1 VRARLRQEDGIALV
15 LALGFTI
22 VLSIMVFGM
31 VSYITSNQHNAQNS
45 SADGVARG
53 YAEAALDA
61 AYSRLQYVNTASQVA
76 AGNSPSKPNLL
87 GCATATSPSGQ
98 SDCSNPTLLCVPVAA
113 SCPSGTYTPTAGT
126 ATVVG
131 FYTGSASGTF
141 ASITKTTGWWIF
153 QAIGYARNGSGAL
166 DSKSIRATVQITAGG
181 SGSVASVWNHLFLTA
196 PLVANTCQADFAG
209 NGTVLDVPLYVIGNL
224 CFSGQNVDLK
234 EVTGG
239 QSVDLQV
246 GGKLIL
252 SGSNS
257 AVGDYGTSPATGI
270 TSGVVA
276 GGCNTTGVASATTS
290 CASGSYKYAVKAT
303 GTYYNQD
310 EPEMSDTQIESNYS
324 TFDPGPKHTCK
335 SGTTP
340 SPLNANQLDWNSTT
354 PATEGSTTLP
364 DVSGS
369 GSAGGTFELTASS
382 SYACI
387 AQGGLNTGYLI
398 WNNGSSP
405 ITVDDGT
412 SNTFHSI
419 SVPSKYLAI
428 GGSIFL
434 DSNLDI
440 NSSLTYM
447 GTGIIEVAGKI
458 TISGNNMQV
467 CAQNTSCTFTNWQG
481 STGNNDM
488 MTLASTLK
496 NSAGAIEFSGQNET
510 YMGSLW
516 SQPSS
521 KLLYSGNSLT
531 TEGPVSVGSMT
542 ILANTFS
549 FKPLPVIKNM
559 PVGAPV
565 PPNVSAT
572 ISPLYQYP

>member
-1 VRARLRQEDGIALV
+1 VKSRLRQEDGIALV
-15 LALGFTI
+15 LALGFML

-31 VSYITSNQHNAQNS
+31 VSYVTSNQHNAQNS
-45 SADGVARG
+45 NSDEIARG

-61 AYSRLQYVNTASQVA
+61 AYSRLQYENTSSQVA
-76 AGNSPSKPNLL
+76 AGNSPSKPDLL
-87 GCATATSPSGQ
+87 GCAIATNPAGQ
-98 SDCSNPTLLCVPVAA
+98 SNCANPTVLCIPVAA
-113 SCPSGTYTPTAGT
+113 SCPSGTYTATAGT

-131 FYTGSASGTF
+131 FYTGSTSGTF
-141 ASITKTTGWWIF
+141 ANITKTTGWWIM
-153 QAIGYARNGSGAL
+153 QAIGYARNSSGKIDA
-166 DSKSIRATVQITAGG
+166 KAIRATVQITAGG
-181 SGSVASVWNHLFLTA
+181 SGAVASVWNHLFLTA
-196 PLVANTCQADFAG
+196 PLVAGTCQADFSG

-224 CFSGQNVDLK
+224 CFSGQNVNLK
-234 EVTGG
+234 EMTGG

-276 GGCNTTGVASATTS
+276 GGCNTTGIANATTS
-290 CASGSYKYAVKAT
+290 CTSGSYRYAVKAT
-303 GTYYNQD
+303 GTYYPQD
-310 EPEMSDTQIESNYS
+310 EPEMSDAQIKSNYS
-324 TFDPGPKHTCK
+324 TFDPGPLHTCM
-335 SGTTP
+335 S
-340 SPLNANQLDWNSTT
+340 NTT
-354 PATEGSTTLP
+354 PAPPNANASTFDYNLASGEGSTAMP
-364 DVSGS
+364 DVSGLS
-369 GSAGGTFELTASS
+369 SAGAAFELTPSS
-382 SYACI
+382 NYACI
-387 AQGGLNTGYLI
+387 AQGGLQTGYLI
-398 WNNGSSP
+398 WNNGASS
-405 ITVDDGT
+405 ITVTDGT
-412 SNTFHSI
+412 QNSFHSI
-419 SVPSKYLAI
+419 TVPSKYLAI
-428 GGSIFL
+428 GGSIFI
-434 DSNLDI
+434 DANMTISN
-440 NSSLTYM
+440 SLTYM
-447 GTGIIEVAGKI
+447 GTGIIETSGWI
-458 TISGNNMQV
+458 NIQGNNQQS

-488 MTLASTLK
+488 VALATTLK
-496 NSAGAIEFSGQNET
+496 NSTSAIQFSGQNET

-521 KLLYSGNSLT
+521 KLFYSGNSLT

-542 ILANTFS
+542 INANTFS

>member
-15 LALGFTI
+15 LALGFMI

-31 VSYITSNQHNAQNS
+31 VSYVTSNQHNAQNS
-45 SADGVARG
+45 NADSVARG

-61 AYSRLQYVNTASQVA
+61 AYSRLQYVNSASQIS
-76 AGNSPSKPNLL
+76 AGNSPSKADLL
-87 GCATATSPSGQ
+87 GCATTTNPAGQ
-98 SDCSNPTLLCVPVAA
+98 SDCSSPTVLCIPVAA
-113 SCPSGTYTPTAGT
+113 ACPSGTYTATAGT

-131 FYTGSASGTF
+131 FYTGSTSGTF
-141 ASITKTTGWWIF
+141 ANITKTTGWWIL
-153 QAIGYARNGSGAL
+153 QAIGYARNGSGKL
-166 DSKSIRATVQITAGG
+166 DAKSVRATVQISAGG
-181 SGSVASVWNHLFLTA
+181 AGAVASVWNHLFLTA
-196 PLVANTCQADFAG
+196 PLVANTCQADFNG

-224 CFSGQNVDLK
+224 CFTGQNLDLK
-234 EVTGG
+234 EAAGG
-239 QSVDLQV
+239 QAVDLQV

-257 AVGDYGTSPATGI
+257 AVGDYSTTPATGI
-270 TSGVVA
+270 TSGVVS
-276 GGCNTTGVASATTS
+276 GGCNTTGIANATTS
-290 CASGSYKYAVKAT
+290 CTSGSYRYAVKAT
-303 GTYYNQD
+303 GTYFAQN

-324 TFDPGPKHTCK
+324 TFDPGPKHMCMT
-335 SGTTP
+335 GTTP
-340 SPLNANQLDWNSTT
+340 TGLNANQLDFNTTT
-354 PATEGSTTLP
+354 PSTEGSTSLP

-369 GSAGGTFELTASS
+369 GSNGGAFELTPNS

-398 WNNGSSP
+398 WNNSGSP

-412 SNTFHSI
+412 TNTFHSI
-419 SVPSKYLAI
+419 SVPSRYLAI
-428 GGSIFL
+428 GGSIFI
-434 DSNLDI
+434 DANMTISN
-440 NSSLTYM
+440 SLTYK
-447 GTGIIEVAGKI
+447 GTGIIEVSGTI
-458 TISGNNMQV
+458 TIQGNNQQI

-488 MTLASTLK
+488 LALATTIKSNT
-496 NSAGAIEFSGQNET
+496 GAINFSGQNET

-516 SQPSS
+516 CQPSS
-521 KLLYSGNSLT
+521 KLFYSGNSLT

-542 ILANTFS
+542 INANTFA

>member
-1 VRARLRQEDGIALV
+1 ML
-15 LALGFTI
+15 

-31 VSYITSNQHNAQNS
+31 VDYVTSNQHNAQKSNTDS
-45 SADGVARG
+45 IARG

-61 AYSRLQYVNTASQVA
+61 AYSRVQYVNTASQVA
-76 AGNSPSKPNLL
+76 AGNSPSKADLL
-87 GCATATSPSGQ
+87 GCAVAANPAGQ
-98 SDCSNPTLLCVPVAA
+98 SNCGNPTLLCIPVAA
-113 SCPSGTYTPTAGT
+113 ACPSGTYTPTAGT

-131 FYTGSASGTF
+131 FYTGLTSGTF
-141 ASITKTTGWWIF
+141 ANITKTTGWWIM
-153 QAIGYARNGSGAL
+153 QATGYARNGAGKL
-166 DSKSIRATVQITAGG
+166 DAKTVRGTTQITAGG
-181 SGSVASVWNHLFLTA
+181 AGSVASVWNHLFLTA

-209 NGTVLDVPLYVIGNL
+209 NGTLLDVPLYVIGNL
-224 CFSGQNVDLK
+224 CFSGQNVNLK
-234 EVTGG
+234 ESAGG
-239 QSVDLQV
+239 QAVDLQV

-270 TSGVVA
+270 TSGVVS
-276 GGCNTTGVASATTS
+276 GGCNTTGVANSTTS
-290 CASGSYKYAVKAT
+290 CSSGSYRYAVKAT
-303 GTYYNQD
+303 GTYYAQD

-324 TFDPGPKHTCK
+324 TFDPGPKHTCMV
-335 SGTTP
+335 
-340 SPLNANQLDWNSTT
+340 NTT
-354 PATEGSTTLP
+354 PAPPNANPYTFDYDLAAGEGSTALP
-364 DVSGS
+364 DVSGL
-369 GSAGGTFELTASS
+369 SATHAAFELTPSS

-398 WNNGSSP
+398 WNNGAST

-412 SNTFHSI
+412 KNSIHSI

-428 GGSIFL
+428 GGSIFI
-434 DSNLDI
+434 DANMTI
-440 NSSLTYM
+440 ANSLTYE
-447 GTGIIEVAGKI
+447 GTGIIETSGTI
-458 TISGNNMQV
+458 TLTGNNQQI

-488 MTLASTLK
+488 LTLATTIK
-496 NSAGAIEFSGQNET
+496 NNTGAINFSGQNET

-516 SQPSS
+516 CQPSS
-521 KLLYSGNSLT
+521 RLFYSGNSLT

-542 ILANTFS
+542 INANTFA